1 MVKIDIEMPTYCYDC
16 PCHNGKS
23 GLCIITGDSVS
34 NKRPFNCP
42 LKEEKVK
49 EEKGGEWRECCRLK
63 IPSCEDRSAIVAI
76 LNAAGY
82 KTHIEDN
89 GELYFCK
96 EYYVVV
102 EEKI

>member
-1 MVKIDIEMPTYCYDC
+1 MVKIDIEMPTYCHDC
-16 PCHNGKS
+16 PCYNGENGRCQIS
-23 GLCIITGDSVS
+23 GDFTPD
-34 NKRPFNCP
+34 KRPFDCP
-42 LKEEKVK
+42 LKEEKG
-49 EEKGGEWRECCRLK
+49 EEWKECCSLK
-63 IPSCEDRSAIVAI
+63 ISSCEDRSTIVAI

-89 GELYFCK
+89 GELYFSK